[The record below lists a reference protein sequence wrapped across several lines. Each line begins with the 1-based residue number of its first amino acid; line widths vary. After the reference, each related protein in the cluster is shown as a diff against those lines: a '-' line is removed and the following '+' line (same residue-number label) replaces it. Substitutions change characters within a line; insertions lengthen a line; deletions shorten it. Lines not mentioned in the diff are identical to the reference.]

1 MNDSDNN
8 ALLCIKIMLSPWLTM
23 SGENSSTYPR
33 RNLPKRPIGPEDL
46 GWSSPV
52 PLPFFPLEDVNKVM
66 QKILERLETIEK
78 RLGNIE
84 KMLMQRQ
91 TNP

>member
-1 MNDSDNN
+1 MIVYKV
-8 ALLCIKIMLSPWLTM
+8 LLCIEIMLSLWLTM

-33 RNLPKRPIGPEDL
+33 RNLPKRPVGPEDL
-46 GWSSPV
+46 GWPSPT
-52 PLPFFPLEDVNKVM
+52 PLPLFPSEDVNKVL
-66 QKILERLETIEK
+66 QKILERLEAIEK